1 VESLA
6 LLAAL
11 IVVGALIGRAVV
23 RKNRQPA

>member
-1 VESLA
+1 LA